1 MKKYL
6 KLLVALSLLI
16 ITSCVSKQ
24 KTEAPKLP
32 PKPERMELAEP
43 ETLQDL
49 AYILNYYEHLV
60 EEWEEWGETAEA
72 LYELK

>member
-1 MKKYL
+1 MKKS
-6 KLLVALSLLI
+6 VRLLI
-16 ITSCVSKQ
+16 ALLPLITVSCVTK
-24 KTEAPKLP
+24 PKVNKPVLP
-32 PKPERMELAEP
+32 PKPQRIELAEP

-49 AYILNYYEHLV
+49 AYIINYYEHLV

>member
-1 MKKYL
+1 ML
-6 KLLVALSLLI
+6 AFLPLI
-16 ITSCVSKQ
+16 TAGCASKPV
-24 KTEAPKLP
+24 KEKPALP
-32 PKPERMELAEP
+32 PKPERIELAEP
-43 ETLQDL
+43 ETLQDI

>member
-1 MKKYL
+1 M
-6 KLLVALSLLI
+6 LLT
-16 ITSCVSKQ
+16 TSGCVSKPVQ
-24 KTEAPKLP
+24 EKPKLP
-32 PKPERMELAEP
+32 PKPQREALAEP
-43 ETLQDL
+43 KDMADI